1 MTIKNKSNNIKNKI
15 LNLKNTVSM
24 IKESAIV
31 ENNGYFLTYFVLSI
45 VAGCTVVLCFLN
57 KPIEHDNKLQS
68 IVVSIFCISAALLYA
83 LFMIVSRLL
92 SLILTYAE
100 NINAKHTSNY
110 EYVGDDE
117 DCMMMAEEDEENQS
131 ICNNDNNNVNN
142 GNNHYVNSEKNNHN
156 ATRQCANLPRNVV
169 ISSMYFGGSGA
180 FLAISPLCMW
190 DITVTT
196 SFILSLIILS
206 WFDCGKVAIDFKPN
220 IDTAS
225 VISNLKKLRFVI
237 HFFIVCTL
245 FVVVSID
252 YLSFSST
259 IGQIFVSSYENG
271 NNNAMI
277 GDKQITSKN
286 SLSSIIANY
295 TKATYGLIPEN
306 TIYHEK
312 ESESSIFMNYN
323 NNKNNVQNGDFVIVK
338 WPFILLAMTSPI
350 MLRAGGGGGGQ
361 FRHCMSPSQTLET
374 GLPVSALLSILV
386 LCWYSPSSIE
396 LIGHIQFGSISTIIP
411 MLILCPPCISSTL
424 IFLLR
429 GFKTRMSYVPSV
441 IITCILVIRQQITR
455 KLEDYLDW
463 VSVFNAI
470 VAIITLIVF
479 FIYQK
484 KVIIGQNTA
493 KHVAVIIGQNTAKH
507 VAISKK
513 NIDGVELPKH
523 TSSSSTSRE
532 NEMVKHSVLVADA
545 PTKLS
550 KSKLDCSV
558 DGDRVDDYD
567 EFFYSECGE
576 IVDLIDNNKI
586 IAV

>member
-1 MTIKNKSNNIKNKI
+1 
-15 LNLKNTVSM
+15 
-24 IKESAIV
+24 
-31 ENNGYFLTYFVLSI
+31 
-45 VAGCTVVLCFLN
+45 LCFLN
-57 KPIEHDNKLQS
+57 KPIENDSKLQS

-100 NINAKHTSNY
+100 NINSKHTSNY
-110 EYVGDDE
+110 EYVEGGDE
-117 DCMMMAEEDEENQS
+117 DCLMMIDSEEDDENQLN
-131 ICNNDNNNVNN
+131 CKND
-142 GNNHYVNSEKNNHN
+142 GNTRSNSNYYVDCERNNNHN
-156 ATRQCANLPRNVV
+156 LRQYANLPRNVV

-190 DITVTT
+190 DVTVTA

-237 HFFIVCTL
+237 HFLIASTLCIVMG
-245 FVVVSID
+245 ID
-252 YLSFSST
+252 CLSFLPTIVQPST
-259 IGQIFVSSYENG
+259 FISNYDKG
-271 NNNAMI
+271 NNDMI
-277 GDKQITSKN
+277 GEKQILSKN

-295 TKATYGLIPEN
+295 TRMTYGNNNNVNFISDNINHREN
-306 TIYHEK
+306 K
-312 ESESSIFMNYN
+312 VESGSFMNYN
-323 NNKNNVQNGDFVIVK
+323 RHNVQNSDFIIVK

-361 FRHCMSPSQTLET
+361 FRHCMPPSQTLET

-396 LIGHIQFGSISTIIP
+396 LIGHIQFGNISTIIP

-455 KLEDYLDW
+455 NFQGYIDW
-463 VSVFNAI
+463 ISLFNAFVAI
-470 VAIITLIVF
+470 VALMVF

-484 KVIIGQNTA
+484 RVIIHQKNNTA
-493 KHVAVIIGQNTAKH
+493 VKNVS
-507 VAISKK
+507 ISKN
-513 NIDGVELPKH
+513 NIIDDVKLPSH
-523 TSSSSTSRE
+523 TLSSTGHE
-532 NEMVKHSVLVADA
+532 NEMVNFSVLVVDA
-545 PTKLS
+545 PTATKQLS
-550 KSKLDCSV
+550 KSKEDATRINRNNKIDN
-558 DGDRVDDYD
+558 DGGEIDDYD
-567 EFFYSECGE
+567 DFF
-576 IVDLIDNNKI
+576 IVRVEKLWN
-586 IAV
+586 